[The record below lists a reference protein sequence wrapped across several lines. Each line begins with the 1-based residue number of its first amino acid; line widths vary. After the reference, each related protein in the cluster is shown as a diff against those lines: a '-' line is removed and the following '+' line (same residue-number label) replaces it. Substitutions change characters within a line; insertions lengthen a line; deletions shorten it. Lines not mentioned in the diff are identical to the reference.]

1 MKQVIRHTVF
11 CVAEQGMIQIIGNI
25 NEVRATSIFDVFDI
39 KFFRAK
45 VVMMQKLVV
54 IHLLKCV

>member
-1 MKQVIRHTVF
+1 
-11 CVAEQGMIQIIGNI
+11 MIQIIGNI

-39 KFFRAK
+39 KIFRAK

>member
-11 CVAEQGMIQIIGNI
+11 CVPEQGMIQIIGNI